1 MQAGAG
7 GTPHGGEV
15 VVLFDGPATGVRAVH
30 SALGAAPEAAAGL
43 SIAEVAVDGGPV
55 SGPAVEEAVR
65 LGLGAGSGEL
75 LVSRTAGVLLAS
87 AEVELTEL
95 AVLGRRRLTR
105 ARFLHLIGTSSPRL
119 ASRLAARVPP

>member
-1 MQAGAG
+1 M
-7 GTPHGGEV
+7 

-30 SALGAAPEAAAGL
+30 SALRAAPEAAAGL

-65 LGLGAGSGEL
+65 LGLEAGLGEL

-95 AVLGRRRLTR
+95 PSSADGALR
-105 ARFLHLIGTSSPRL
+105 AHAFST
-119 ASRLAARVPP
+119 